1 MKKYLLL
8 MLLTPLAY
16 ADVVLLEFNN
26 DDAKGTQYQILCVF
40 STAADNE
47 GYQYLQTNQIYTESG
62 PIKGDKI
69 FLSDN
74 SPVITQ
80 MYKSVGGSN
89 VPIDCTRPNKK

>member
-16 ADVVLLEFNN
+16 ADVVLLEFNIDN
-26 DDAKGTQYQILCVF
+26 ARATEYQILCVF
-40 STAADNE
+40 STKADKY
-47 GYQYLQTNQIYTESG
+47 GYQYLKTSQIYTENR

-80 MYKSVGGSN
+80 MYESVGGSN
-89 VPIDCTRPNKK
+89 VPIDCTRPN